1 MSSHKIKTIADLTPD
16 SRNARKHNPRNIGMI
31 RESLGKVGAAR
42 SIVIDEDGNILAGN
56 GTVEA
61 LADAGIEKVRV
72 IETDGEEIVAV
83 MRKNLTP
90 EQKIELALADNR
102 TAELAEWDPIV
113 LEELNLEVP
122 EIIGEFFRENE
133 IDEIISRNQE
143 TLQEQ
148 ENVLDQAV
156 QLKPDVEYIV
166 VICKDEDEFI
176 DVRQRL
182 GMGEVRRG
190 GYKKGSQFDSTG
202 KERVIK
208 AENLLSKLS
217 NADSDSK

>member
-1 MSSHKIKTIADLTPD
+1 MKIRTLADLTPD

-31 RESLGKVGAAR
+31 RDSLGKVGAAR

-72 IETDGEEIVAV
+72 VETDGNEIVAV
-83 MRKNLTP
+83 MRKGLTDK
-90 EQKIELALADNR
+90 QKLELALADNR

-113 LEELNLEVP
+113 LEELNLEAP
-122 EIIGEFFRENE
+122 EIVADFFRENE
-133 IDEIISRNQE
+133 IDEMISRNQE

-156 QLKPDVEYIV
+156 QLRPDVEYIV
-166 VICKDEDEFI
+166 VICANEEENCINKLKKMYPGMI
-176 DVRQRL
+176 RQITK
-182 GMGEVRRG
+182 G
-190 GYKKGSQFDSTG
+190 GSSYSIS
-202 KERVIK
+202 I
-208 AENLLSKLS
+208 N
-217 NADSDSK
+217 